1 MYRINDDRPL
11 MIDLNLVGFNFSTAL
26 ANALERAFAVHEDLV
41 IPESHRGI
49 AMGAAVGAD

>member
-26 ANALERAFAVHEDLV
+26 ANALERAFSVHEDLV
-41 IPESHRGI
+41 IAESHREI
-49 AMGAAVGAD
+49 VMGAAVGAD

>member
-1 MYRINDDRPL
+1 